1 MALVVPAYPELTPS
15 DYERIQEFRKEHDM
29 YYLAVEPHFTLVF
42 PMPQGWGIE
51 AFTAE
56 IEERTKGIQPF
67 GFTIRCA
74 CLNKDAFQE
83 LYHAFLVPDEG
94 HSHIVKLYERISGGR
109 LFPYRHLNVDYIPH
123 IGVGNTNNPLQ
134 CLEMVRQWN
143 KQEFEIAGRVSILD
157 IADYNGEKVQ
167 TIKRIPLG
175 R

>member
-1 MALVVPAYPELTPS
+1 MALVVPAYPELPPS
-15 DYERIQEFRKEHDM
+15 DYERIQEFRKDHDR
-29 YYLAVEPHFTLVF
+29 YYRVVKPHFTLVF
-42 PMPQGWGIE
+42 PMPEEWEIE

-56 IEERTKGIQPF
+56 IEERTRGIQPF

-74 CLNKDAFQE
+74 SLNKDAFQE

-94 HSHIVKLYERISGGR
+94 HSHIVKLFEKISSGK
-109 LFPYRHLNVDYIPH
+109 LFQYRHLDVDYLPH
-123 IGVGNTNNPLQ
+123 IGIGNSTDPLR

-143 KQEFEIAGRVSILD
+143 KQEFEIAGRVSMLD

-175 R
+175 G